1 MKNIY
6 DFNEINIMMENGC
19 TRRDAEEHLK
29 KGVTIY
35 SPEDYLSML
44 REFPEVA
51 EEMGISEID
60 QILKKCESGERIGDT
75 IFTEYRKI
83 PCIIEYV
90 L

>member
-35 SPEDYLSML
+35 SPEDYFSML
-44 REFPEVA
+44 REFPEIA
-51 EEMGISEID
+51 EEMGISEIE
-60 QILKKCESGERIGDT
+60 QILEKCESGGRIGDT
-75 IFTEYRKI
+75 IFTKYKGF

>member
-6 DFNEINIMMENGC
+6 NFSEIEIMMENGC
-19 TRRDAEEHLK
+19 TRRDAEEHIK

-35 SPEDYLSML
+35 SPEAYFYML
-44 REFPEVA
+44 QEFPEVA
-51 EEMGISEID
+51 EEMGISEIE
-60 QILKKCESGERIGDT
+60 QILEKCEFGERIGDT
-75 IFTEYRKI
+75 IFTEYRNI

>member
-6 DFNEINIMMENGC
+6 TFSEIEIMMENGC
-19 TRRDAEEHLK
+19 TRKDAEEHLK

-35 SPEDYLSML
+35 SPEVYFYML
-44 REFPEVA
+44 QEFPEVA
-51 EEMGISEID
+51 EEMGISEIE
-60 QILKKCESGERIGDT
+60 QILEKCKSGERIGDT